1 MKKKCLAAVL
11 VFAALLACYL
21 FGTGFMKNGAV
32 YVADFAVSEDGS
44 MITLN
49 VGVGVSA
56 GYVRKLAVH
65 QQAGGKLYL
74 DPYYAFG
81 GFNGSPARGRCTRFC
96 SRTIRPSL
104 RFGGT
109 KTATKKF
116 CVKTRTA
123 RGSASNKNGGK
134 H

>member
-21 FGTGFMKNGAV
+21 FGTGFMKNAAV

-56 GYVRKLAVH
+56 G
-65 QQAGGKLYL
+65 
-74 DPYYAFG
+74 
-81 GFNGSPARGRCTRFC
+81 
-96 SRTIRPSL
+96 
-104 RFGGT
+104 
-109 KTATKKF
+109 
-116 CVKTRTA
+116 
-123 RGSASNKNGGK
+123 
-134 H
+134 

>member
-1 MKKKCLAAVL
+1 MKKKCLTAVL

-21 FGTGFMKNGAV
+21 FGTGFMKNAAV

-81 GFNGSPARGRCTRFC
+81 GFNGSLGAR
-96 SRTIRPSL
+96 SL
-104 RFGGT
+104 YTLLLEDDTTVIALWRNENCYEEVLRKNADG
-109 KTATKKF
+109 AWER
-116 CVKTRTA
+116 VK
-123 RGSASNKNGGK
+123 
-134 H
+134 